1 MTVAPGD
8 AMTASITEV
17 PTGQWTISIT
27 DATTGATFTTAQS
40 YSGPG
45 SSAEWIE
52 EAPTIGG
59 HIATLA
65 HYGQTTFDPGTVN
78 SASPNLV
85 TSDGGVMIQHRT
97 QVSTPSLPDND
108 AQPDE
113 FNIAYGSTSPSPPSS

>member
-1 MTVAPGD
+1 
-8 AMTASITEV
+8 MTASITRGSGN
-17 PTGQWTISIT
+17 TWTITIT
-27 DATTGATFTTAQS
+27 DTTTGRTFTIAQA

-65 HYGQTTFDPGTVN
+65 HYGQTTFDSGTVN
-78 SASPNLV
+78 NASPSLV

-97 QVSTPSLPDND
+97 QVSTPSLPDSD
-108 AQPDE
+108 GDGS
-113 FNIAYGSTSPSPPSS
+113 NIAYGSTSPSPPSS